1 MGTFAKTQIE
11 EKKKKKQ
18 NRLPICVND
27 LNQNSQTLKRYRIKF
42 VSEQYAHVEQSLA
55 LVDKV

>member
-11 EKKKKKQ
+11 EKKKKTK

-27 LNQNSQTLKRYRIKF
+27 LNQNSQTLNLRENIELNLCQN
-42 VSEQYAHVEQSLA
+42 STLM
-55 LVDKV
+55 